1 MFDNIKLALRTMI
14 KESSWMDDETK
25 KATLRK
31 LANTKTYFGYPN
43 NYTNLLNNL
52 YHDVPNRLN

>member
-1 MFDNIKLALRTMI
+1 MFNNIKLALRTMI
-14 KESSWMDDETK
+14 HESSWMDDETK

-31 LANTKTYFGYPN
+31 LDNTKTYFGYPD

-52 YHDVPNRLN
+52 YHDVNV